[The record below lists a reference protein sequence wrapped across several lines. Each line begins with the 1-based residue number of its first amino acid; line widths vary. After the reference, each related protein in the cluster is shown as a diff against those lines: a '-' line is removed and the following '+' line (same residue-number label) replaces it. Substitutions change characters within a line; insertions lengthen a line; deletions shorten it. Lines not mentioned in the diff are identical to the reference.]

1 MDPQSEVDNRV
12 LALPINQKEPS
23 VKELIERIAEEVGK
37 IIEELPKKVIV

>member
-1 MDPQSEVDNRV
+1 
-12 LALPINQKEPS
+12 LALPINQKEPG